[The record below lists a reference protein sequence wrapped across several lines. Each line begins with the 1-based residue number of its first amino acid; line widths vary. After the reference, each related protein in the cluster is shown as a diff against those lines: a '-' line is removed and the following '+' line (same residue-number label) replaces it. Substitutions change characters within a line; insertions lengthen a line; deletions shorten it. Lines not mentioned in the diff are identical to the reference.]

1 MTPQPLLE
9 LRDVTK
15 DFVLESNPFRR
26 LILPRRVFRA
36 VDRVDLTIAKEEVVG
51 LVGESGSGK
60 TSVAQLILRLITS
73 TAGTIRYRGEDI
85 THKTGPALRPFRQS
99 AQMVFQDSQSA
110 LNPRKTI
117 RRTLTETLKLR
128 HGPAP
133 DLEDRAVALLAT
145 VGLGRE
151 ALGRHPHAL
160 SGGQRQR
167 VGIARAL
174 AMDPEFIV
182 ADEPVS
188 SLDISLQAQIINLL
202 QALRT
207 DRGLTMLFISHDL
220 ALVNHLCDRIA
231 VMYAGRIVES
241 GTPADVLRASAHP
254 YTQALIA
261 AIPGGIKDR
270 PRPPTAG
277 NARMEPTPNG
287 CAFAGRCPHAMDI
300 CRTNPPE
307 LVPISATHAAS
318 CHLIAKG

>member
-1 MTPQPLLE
+1 MTAAPLLE
-9 LRDVTK
+9 LREVTK
-15 DFVLESNPFRR
+15 DFVLESNLLRR
-26 LILPRRVFRA
+26 LVMPRRVFRA
-36 VDRVDLTIAKEEVVG
+36 VDRVSFTIGKEEVVG

-60 TSVAQLILRLITS
+60 TSVAQLILRLIAT
-73 TAGTIRYRGEDI
+73 TTGEIRYRGEDI
-85 THKTGPALRPFRQS
+85 TRQSGADLRPFRQR

-117 RRTLTETLKLR
+117 RRTLIETLKLR

-151 ALGRHPHAL
+151 ALGRYPHAM

-202 QALRT
+202 KALRV

-231 VMYAGRIVES
+231 VMYAGRIVEIGS
-241 GTPADVLRASAHP
+241 PKDVLRASAHP

-261 AIPGGIKDR
+261 AIPGGPRGRGR
-270 PRPPTAG
+270 PAAAG
-277 NARMEPTPNG
+277 NARMEPTRSG

-300 CRTNPPE
+300 CRTLAPE
-307 LVPISATHAAS
+307 LVPLGAAHAAA
-318 CHLIAKG
+318 CHLIAKA

>member
-1 MTPQPLLE
+1 MTPLLE

-15 DFVLESNPFRR
+15 DFVLESNLLRR
-26 LILPRRVFRA
+26 LVTPRRVFRA
-36 VDRVDLTIAKEEVVG
+36 VDRVSFAIGKEEVVG

-60 TSVAQLILRLITS
+60 TSVAQLILRLMAATS
-73 TAGTIRYRGEDI
+73 GEIRYRGKDI
-85 THKTGPALRPFRQS
+85 TRQTGTDLRPFRQS

-117 RRTLTETLKLR
+117 RRTLIETLKRR
-128 HGPAP
+128 HGTAV
-133 DLEDRAVALLAT
+133 DLEDRAIALLAI

-151 ALGRHPHAL
+151 ALGRYPHAM

-202 QALRT
+202 KALRQ

-231 VMYAGRIVES
+231 VMYAGRIVEIGS
-241 GTPADVLRASAHP
+241 PGDVLRTPAHP

-261 AIPGGIKDR
+261 AIPGGPRSGER
-270 PRPPTAG
+270 PVAAG
-277 NARMEPTPNG
+277 NARMEPTRNG
-287 CAFAGRCPHAMDI
+287 CAFAGRCPYAMDI
-300 CRTNPPE
+300 CRALAPE
-307 LVPISATHAAS
+307 LTSLSVVHAAT
-318 CHLIAKG
+318 CHFITKA